1 MSNYT
6 SYTNYNAEQIS
17 PISRTMAYSQLPLVA
32 PSSFILKL
40 KIHCSKCENK
50 LKRMIL
56 KVQGVHSVN
65 IDAKQGTVTI
75 SGTVE
80 PSTIM
85 KWLEGL
91 GRKAELLWEQNH
103 SSSSSSST
111 IDGQHNLQIIAES
124 KMVDERFND
133 PNVVAQLQQLS
144 GIKGLKNVEIAY
156 FKTIK
161 LTFKG
166 EKDQD
171 FGDQNVEVTIRDGV
185 YSPQIPQGSGICG
198 ASASCCGGHHHRFV
212 NKNMNEIVGC
222 CGNHAAA
229 GYPIASNVCAL
240 NSCNSN
246 MYWKPHACGGVPPA
260 GNEPP
265 WPGYNSPS
273 APPLGTNYVAPTPPP
288 PPPTMGYSYSSP
300 FSDDN
305 PSGGCNIM

>member
-1 MSNYT
+1 MG
-6 SYTNYNAEQIS
+6 
-17 PISRTMAYSQLPLVA
+17 YSQLPLVA

-40 KIHCSKCENK
+40 KVHCSKCENM

-91 GRKAELLWEQNH
+91 GRKAELLWEQSP
-103 SSSSSSST
+103 SSSKE
-111 IDGQHNLQIIAES
+111 DGQQNLQIIAES
-124 KMVDERFND
+124 KVVDERFND
-133 PNVVAQLQQLS
+133 PNLIPQLQQLS
-144 GIKGLKNVEIAY
+144 GIKGLKNVEVTY

-166 EKDQD
+166 ENDHD
-171 FGDQNVEVTIRDGV
+171 FGDHNVEVTLRDGV
-185 YSPQIPQGSGICG
+185 YSPQIHQGSGICG
-198 ASASCCGGHHHRFV
+198 ASASCCGGHHHRCV
-212 NKNMNEIVGC
+212 NRNMNGIVGC
-222 CGNHAAA
+222 CGNPAAA
-229 GYPIASNVCAL
+229 GYPIGSNVCRL
-240 NSCNSN
+240 HSCNNAN
-246 MYWKPHACGGVPPA
+246 MYWQPHARGCVPPA
-260 GNEPP
+260 GNQPP

-273 APPLGTNYVAPTPPP
+273 APLLGTNYDAPQSPPP
-288 PPPTMGYSYSSP
+288 QPPTMGYSYSSP